1 MEAYAAAGDRAESLR
16 VYERCRRLLADEL
29 GAYPSPE
36 TEAAYRALLGG
47 VAEPGSGSAPP
58 AERERASLPATQR
71 SRRPVLVAL
80 AALLLAGAGVGIAL
94 ALTGGDDAVSVAPD
108 SAAVIDATRDEV
120 VADVPVGSR
129 PIAIAVGREGV
140 WVANADDGTVSHIDP
155 ATRKIVKTIGI
166 GGDVSDVA
174 IGFGSIWVANGNAGT
189 VTRIDPALD
198 AVEAT
203 IEVGGHSALAPRPV
217 FSVATGEGGV
227 WITSGARVLELDPA
241 TNQVVRRVTLGS
253 VVDLT
258 VGEGAVWVTTIS
270 ERLFRLDPSTGA
282 VTTTISVPAQASE
295 PTAAAGSLWAI
306 VAIGRGEVWRF
317 DPNTGSP
324 KGTVHTG
331 DAPAGLAP
339 AADALWAAN
348 RRDGTVSRVDPAGG
362 RVEATV
368 AVGQE
373 PTAVAAGDGFVWV
386 DGPAPGLAPPVTST
400 EERGSLRRRYAR
412 GRRRAVAAPTAVR
425 PG

>member
-1 MEAYAAAGDRAESLR
+1 M
-16 VYERCRRLLADEL
+16 
-29 GAYPSPE
+29 
-36 TEAAYRALLGG
+36 
-47 VAEPGSGSAPP
+47 
-58 AERERASLPATQR
+58 
-71 SRRPVLVAL
+71 
-80 AALLLAGAGVGIAL
+80 
-94 ALTGGDDAVSVAPD
+94 
-108 SAAVIDATRDEV
+108 

-155 ATRKIVKTIGI
+155 ATRKVVKTIGI

-227 WITSGARVLELDPA
+227 WITSGARVLEVDPA

-324 KGTVHTG
+324 KGPCTPATRRPGSRRRRMRSGPPTG
-331 DAPAGLAP
+331 ATA
-339 AADALWAAN
+339 
-348 RRDGTVSRVDPAGG
+348 RSRGSI
-362 RVEATV
+362 RS
-368 AVGQE
+368 
-373 PTAVAAGDGFVWV
+373 AVASRRPSQSARS
-386 DGPAPGLAPPVTST
+386 PPRSPP
-400 EERGSLRRRYAR
+400 E
-412 GRRRAVAAPTAVR
+412 TASS
-425 PG
+425 G